1 MEDVFWW
8 YIVGGALFFICVQFM
23 FIRDEIRNIH
33 HKVKELEKSY
43 DRIFQSLVEYD

>member
-8 YIVGGALFFICVQFM
+8 YIVGAALFFICFQFM
-23 FIRDEIRNIH
+23 LMKDEIRMTN

-43 DRIFQSLVEYD
+43 DRIFQSLVEDE